1 MQKATIQL
9 ETLTCPSC
17 MQKIENGVKSLD
29 GVDKKSIKA
38 LFNSSKVRV
47 EYDDE
52 KVSIKDIENGNYKI
66 TIGFS
71 TGPNSINLP
80 WSTGVRIATIQGI
93 CRPSVE
99 YNGYNGQVYY
109 KVMTNGD
116 IIVRSHN
123 GVYPNNTTYNYLLY
137 YPFN

>member
-29 GVDKKSIKA
+29 GVDKKSIKV

-52 KVSIKDIENGNYKI
+52 KVSIKDIENAIDK
-66 TIGFS
+66 
-71 TGPNSINLP
+71 L
-80 WSTGVRIATIQGI
+80 
-93 CRPSVE
+93 
-99 YNGYNGQVYY
+99 GYEVIKSQV
-109 KVMTNGD
+109 KN
-116 IIVRSHN
+116 I
-123 GVYPNNTTYNYLLY
+123 
-137 YPFN
+137 